1 MNKLLEVIEAQK
13 LFSLELHKI
22 NIVIHPQSLIHAII
36 ELKKMVCIN
45 LFIIKPQ

>member
-36 ELKKMVCIN
+36 ELKNGFV
-45 LFIIKPQ
+45 